1 MGRNRVNRNT
11 KSAEIMQLKFG
22 LAHHVIAKESL
33 HRFGVLCIR
42 VMLGIVGNKWKMHL
56 ESLPH
61 IVTFLPG
68 EHGGLAGGAIGRRR
82 RRRRGRR

>member
-33 HRFGVLCIR
+33 HRFGVLCM
-42 VMLGIVGNKWKMHL
+42 VFVYCSASLGTNGKCISSH
-56 ESLPH
+56 SLILSH
-61 IVTFLPG
+61 SY
-68 EHGGLAGGAIGRRR
+68 LANTADSQVAL
-82 RRRRGRR
+82 

>member
-42 VMLGIVGNKWKMHL
+42 VLIGIVGNKWKMHL
-56 ESLPH
+56 ILSH
-61 IVTFLPG
+61 SY
-68 EHGGLAGGAIGRRR
+68 LANTSDSQVAL
-82 RRRRGRR
+82 